1 MQAANPHA
9 SDLRPKAVFSVL
21 VAGHRAARLQHNWF
35 AGESITGSRQT
46 HLQDSLQQVLTALR
60 NSAARACKQAEGV
73 LQATD
78 DPEYR
83 LLTGSA
89 DGTDAL
95 ARELATPCGFRLQV
109 VSADEPTPT
118 SVTHADHWLSLG
130 MTPRESERE
139 LDQDAYSVRDT
150 LAASFADVLIAVWDD
165 QESAQIRSGTARLI
179 RTALLQRKPVVLLYL
194 SSSKDQPQLY
204 LSDLP
209 QLTDARL
216 QELETLGHRSELL
229 HDCFQP
235 CDDDAVL
242 AATFSQWLQLL
253 LTPFAPA
260 QHVDNPEARFR
271 RRIRAQRSLLG
282 YSRQWLSYSV
292 GKGPRPL
299 AVSEWLRG
307 VLLWFGLM
315 LNPRHPTPAWQ
326 LFELLEEQEPRSS
339 RHESILHHLHLLCSA
354 LLRLD
359 AKALLAAL
367 RPDPAMPS
375 QLTAAGY
382 LPVDETS
389 LNASFQRADR
399 IARLYARRRRDH
411 SWAIF
416 VAAALAVFCAVAGS
430 LALWPASLTGFWL
443 FWGICEFIL
452 LRYII
457 GHVLQSRYRDW
468 HGHWMR
474 YRFIAEQLRYLQIGY
489 PLLVLPQ
496 AFQRPSWTVH
506 TGDDEARCELVS
518 AELWLL
524 QRLLIAAGPPR
535 PVAESSNDNIRHYSL
550 TEHNALALRYFHAA
564 LEEHRDYFA
573 HSYQRLHQDHELLH
587 RLAMLLFS
595 TTFVAVTVHFFV
607 NINWILLFTA
617 FLPAWGAAIHGILTQ
632 NELVRMSAMA
642 GSVWQQLET
651 LHAACSLHAR
661 TMHAHSKDYSR
672 WEQTHDLRQLV
683 QKLTQILSNENQHWR
698 TLLQH
703 KDPELPG

>member
-1 MQAANPHA
+1 MQADNPCA

-21 VAGHRAARLQHNWF
+21 VAGHRAARLQRNWYT
-35 AGESITGSRQT
+35 GEQSPGQRQAQLEE
-46 HLQDSLQQVLTALR
+46 HLQRVLGALR
-60 NSAARACKQAEGV
+60 NSAARAFKQAEGI

-78 DPEYR
+78 VAEFR
-83 LLTGSA
+83 LLTGNA
-89 DGTDAL
+89 DGTDEL
-95 ARELATPCGFRLQV
+95 ARNAAACCGFSLQV
-109 VSADEPTPT
+109 ISTNAPAPSSTSQADQ
-118 SVTHADHWLSLG
+118 WLSLG
-130 MTPRESERE
+130 MTPEESERE
-139 LDQDAYSVRDT
+139 LDQDAYSVRDA
-150 LAASFADVLIAVWDD
+150 LAASFADILIAIWDD
-165 QESAQIRSGTARLI
+165 QEPAQIRSGTARLI
-179 RTALLQRKPVVLLYL
+179 RTALLQRKPVILLYL
-194 SSSKDQPQLY
+194 RQGEDYPALY
-204 LSDLP
+204 LSELG

-216 QELETLGHRSELL
+216 QELETLGHRTELL
-229 HDCFQP
+229 HDCLQP
-235 CDDDAVL
+235 CTDAAGL
-242 AATFSQWLQLL
+242 AWTLSQWMQLL

-260 QHVDNPEARFR
+260 RHLDNPEARFR

-282 YSRQWLSYSV
+282 YSGQWLRYIC
-292 GKGPRPL
+292 GRAPRPL
-299 AVSEWLRG
+299 AISQWLRG
-307 VLLWFGLM
+307 IVLWLGLM
-315 LNPRHPTPAWQ
+315 LNPRQPSPAWQ
-326 LFELLEEQEPRSS
+326 LLELLEDQEPRSS
-339 RHESILHHLHLLCSA
+339 RQEAFLHHLHLLCSA
-354 LLRLD
+354 LMRFDGKGLLR
-359 AKALLAAL
+359 AL
-367 RPDPAMPS
+367 RPDPARSDPP
-375 QLTAAGY
+375 TAADY
-382 LPVDETS
+382 LPVDETR
-389 LNASFQRADR
+389 LQASFQRADR

-430 LALWPASLTGFWL
+430 LALWPATLSGFWL

-489 PLLVLPQ
+489 PLLVMPQ

-506 TGDDEARCELVS
+506 MHDGAARCELVS

-535 PVAESSNDNIRHYSL
+535 PAVGAAHSKDYNL

-564 LEEHRDYFA
+564 LQEHRDYFA
-573 HSYQRLHQDHELLH
+573 RSYQRLHQDHELLH
-587 RLAMLLFS
+587 HLAMLLFG
-595 TTFVAVTVHFFV
+595 TTFVAVSVHFFV
-607 NINWILLFTA
+607 SISWILLFTA
-617 FLPAWGAAIHGILTQ
+617 FLPAWGAAIHGIITQ

-661 TMHAHSKDYSR
+661 TVRTPASDYSR

-683 QKLTQILSNENQHWR
+683 QTLTQILSNENQHWR

>member
-1 MQAANPHA
+1 MQAANPNA

-21 VAGHRAARLQHNWF
+21 VAGHRAARLERNWY
-35 AGESITGSRQT
+35 ADEQIAGSRKT
-46 HLQDSLQQVLTALR
+46 HLQDSLQQVLIALR

-78 DPEYR
+78 DPDYR

-95 ARELATPCGFRLQV
+95 ARELASPSGFRLQV
-109 VSADEPTPT
+109 ISADAPTPAT
-118 SVTHADHWLSLG
+118 VSHADRWLSLG
-130 MTPRESERE
+130 MTPEESERE
-139 LDQDAYSVRDT
+139 LGQDAYSVRDA

-165 QESAQIRSGTARLI
+165 QESAHIRSGTARLI

-194 SSSKDQPQLY
+194 QSNEDHPQLY
-204 LSDLP
+204 MSDLQ

-235 CDDDAVL
+235 CSDDAALVSI
-242 AATFSQWLQLL
+242 FSHWLKLL

-260 QHVDNPEARFR
+260 QHADNPEASFR
-271 RRIRAQRSLLG
+271 WRIRAQRSLLG
-282 YSRQWLSYSV
+282 YSRQWLIHWT

-307 VLLWFGLM
+307 ILLWLGLM
-315 LNPRHPTPAWQ
+315 LTPRHPTPAWQ
-326 LFELLEEQEPRSS
+326 LFELLEEQEPRPS
-339 RHESILHHLHLLCSA
+339 RHESILHHVHLFCSA

-359 AKALLAAL
+359 GKGLLTAL
-367 RPDPAMPS
+367 RPDPAKAS
-375 QLTAAGY
+375 QPTAVDF

-430 LALWPASLTGFWL
+430 LALWPANQSGFWL

-457 GHVLQSRYRDW
+457 GHVLQSRDRDW

-489 PLLVLPQ
+489 PLLVMPQ

-506 TGDDEARCELVS
+506 SRNGEARCELVS

-524 QRLLIAAGPPR
+524 QRLLIAAGLPR
-535 PVAESSNDNIRHYSL
+535 PLAATSPDDARHYSL
-550 TEHNALALRYFHAA
+550 TEHNSLALRYFHAA

-573 HSYQRLHQDHELLH
+573 HSYHRLHQDHELLH
-587 RLAMLLFS
+587 RLAMVLFG
-595 TTFVAVTVHFFV
+595 TTFVAVTLHFFV
-607 NINWILLFTA
+607 NISWILLFTA

-642 GSVWQQLET
+642 GSVWQQLQT

-661 TMHAHSKDYSR
+661 TMRTHTSDYSR
-672 WEQTHDLRQLV
+672 WEQTRDLRQLV
-683 QKLTQILSNENQHWR
+683 QTLTQILSNENQHWR